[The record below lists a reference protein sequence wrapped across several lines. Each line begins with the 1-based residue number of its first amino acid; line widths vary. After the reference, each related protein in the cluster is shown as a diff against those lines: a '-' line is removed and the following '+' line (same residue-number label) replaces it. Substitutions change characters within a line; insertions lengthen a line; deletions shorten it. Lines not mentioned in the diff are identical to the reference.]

1 MAKNPLDKLQKEL
14 DRLGS
19 SLLLSGPTRAAK
31 RTIKELQEEGP
42 SWTGRFSNS
51 YQIETADGRVY
62 KGDGKPGEPRPIN
75 LPPGLLT
82 GRQNV
87 RASLPIKDRAVTTI
101 SNFSSW
107 AGQATDLVD
116 DHFWRP
122 TPEPQT
128 NLGKRKWERSNLKR
142 PTERHKRY
150 DIYSESDPGNASR
163 TADQDWFTTYV
174 TTRLDRA
181 VTIELDNIFKSLPR
195 S

>member
-1 MAKNPLDKLQKEL
+1 MAKPF
-14 DRLGS
+14 DRLLKDWDKIVS
-19 SLLLSGPTRAAK
+19 STVAFGPLRSAHRAV
-31 RTIKELQEEGP
+31 KELQQEGP
-42 SWTGRFSNS
+42 SWTGQFSNS
-51 YQIETADGRVY
+51 WRITTPDGRFFE
-62 KGDGKPGEPRPIN
+62 GDGGKGEPRPVN
-75 LPPGLLT
+75 VPLLT
-82 GRQNV
+82 GPQ
-87 RASLPIKDRAVTTI
+87 AFKTGFAKDKVVFTI
-101 SNFSSW
+101 SNNSPW

-128 NLGKRKWERSNLKR
+128 SLGKKKWERSGLKR

-174 TTRLDRA
+174 TTKLDRA
-181 VTIELDNIFKSLPR
+181 ITVEMDNMFRSLPR